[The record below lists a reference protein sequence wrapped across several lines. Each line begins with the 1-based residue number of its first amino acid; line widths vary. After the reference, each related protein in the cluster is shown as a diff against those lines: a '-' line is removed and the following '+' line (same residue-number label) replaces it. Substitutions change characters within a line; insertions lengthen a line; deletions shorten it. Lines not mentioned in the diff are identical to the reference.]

1 MVSFLSIWH
10 CHSGSCHKLI
20 IFLSKRPSLI
30 HCFATLRGRFQMKYR
45 KESQRDQPTFPRSF
59 LFLFCVTIQKLA
71 CSRRSDSRARRSDG
85 GERVEPYTR
94 NTGKKTLNAWH
105 RLSKGSPVLSL
116 SVGSLSKALK
126 GLTDA
131 HLPDVTRFPFQ
142 CFRTLSNSKCLVTL
156 LF

>member
-20 IFLSKRPSLI
+20 IFLSKHLFLI

-59 LFLFCVTIQKLA
+59 LFLFCVTIQTLA
-71 CSRRSDSRARRSDG
+71 CSRRSDSRAQRSDG
-85 GERVEPYTR
+85 GERVKPYTGK
-94 NTGKKTLNAWH
+94 TGKKTLNAWH

-116 SVGSLSKALK
+116 SVGSLRKALK

-131 HLPDVTRFPFQ
+131 HLLDVRRFPFQ
-142 CFRTLSNSKCLVTL
+142 CFWTLSNS
-156 LF
+156 